1 MEIEDI
7 KQRFIKSLE
16 RFLQDEKYLLEKAVS
31 ERAMTHKLAEHLQV
45 NFPGHK
51 VDCEYNRNGN
61 KPKELQFRF
70 NKALLSEVEKLIARA
85 HQYAAELKKTESE
98 YESLEDPLPPFST
111 YPDIIVH
118 TRGNNHPDN
127 ILIIEV
133 KKHNAGTDDDL
144 NFDFAKLEAFTS
156 EDGLNPYGYL
166 LGIHLILSAEATP
179 KESRRLDTLCAASW
193 CRDS

>member
-16 RFLQDEKYLLEKAVS
+16 RFLQDDKYLLEKAVS

-45 NFPGHK
+45 NFPGHN
-51 VDCEYNRNGN
+51 VDCEYNRNRN

-85 HQYAAELKKTESE
+85 HQYAAELKKPESE
-98 YESLEDPLPPFST
+98 YGSLEDPLPPFST

-156 EDGLNPYGYL
+156 DDGLNPYGYL
-166 LGIHLILSAEATP
+166 LGIHLILFCRSDAERAP
-179 KESRRLDTLCAASW
+179 EVRYFMCGNLVS
-193 CRDS
+193 